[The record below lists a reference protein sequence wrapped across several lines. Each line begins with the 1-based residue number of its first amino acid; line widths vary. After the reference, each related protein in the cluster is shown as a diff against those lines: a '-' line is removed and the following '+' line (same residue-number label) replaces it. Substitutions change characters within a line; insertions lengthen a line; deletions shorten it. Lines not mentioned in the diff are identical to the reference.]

1 MAAVISV
8 LVVGLF
14 LFSQTEQSLQYAK
27 NLIERRLNSIP
38 NFHIKLGNIKG
49 SIISTMEIDN
59 IEVKIAGE
67 PFIEI
72 EKLSTNYSIP
82 LLYSIISSRKL
93 HLSNTQVSGL
103 KLLIEKDRRG
113 VWNFKKL
120 KNEDRTAERPQQQR
134 ISLIFANN
142 RIRDS
147 RVSISDHTRDKVWEF
162 DFVEES
168 FFSINIIELTKKL
181 EIDAKD
187 VNFNYVSPTIR
198 IRNLRGEIDIASWD
212 CVFRDAGFKV
222 ENIPLRGSGTVRNLR
237 EPEFD
242 MTVYLDALG
251 INGKGELNLQ
261 AKTKVKMHSLD
272 NMVGTMEISTRDSF
286 LNGKRL
292 WTELEPVRIDGTKIF
307 IDGTVGGGFGESRLK
322 GNVDFKKWLA
332 GERKTGL
339 TSR

>member
-1 MAAVISV
+1 MRRRTILFILAAVISV

-14 LFSQTEQSLQYAK
+14 LFSQTEQSHQYAK

-82 LLYSIISSRKL
+82 LLYSIISRKKL

-120 KNEDRTAERPQQQR
+120 KNEDKTAERPQQQR

-147 RVSISDHTRDKVWEF
+147 RVSISDHTKDKVWEF

-187 VNFNYVSPTIR
+187 VNFNYVSPHNQDKESQGGNRYSVLELR
-198 IRNLRGEIDIASWD
+198 IQGRGI
-212 CVFRDAGFKV
+212 
-222 ENIPLRGSGTVRNLR
+222 
-237 EPEFD
+237 
-242 MTVYLDALG
+242 
-251 INGKGELNLQ
+251 
-261 AKTKVKMHSLD
+261 
-272 NMVGTMEISTRDSF
+272 
-286 LNGKRL
+286 
-292 WTELEPVRIDGTKIF
+292 
-307 IDGTVGGGFGESRLK
+307 
-322 GNVDFKKWLA
+322 
-332 GERKTGL
+332 
-339 TSR
+339 